1 MAAKQEEGAVV
12 IDQTVS
18 FCMKKLFLSVIGMYI
33 GILAAFSQTKQ
44 NADSSAYKSRRLSFE
59 EANIVTSYYSQNGN
73 NSAVTGGI
81 GSEKLTDIANVI
93 DLKVSRYDRRNRK
106 HSFTGEIGIDHYT
119 SASSDKIDPKT
130 ISSASHADTRFYP
143 SFGWT
148 MENQK
153 KGTIV
158 GAGISYSSEFDYQS
172 FGVNVNI
179 AQKTQNKNG
188 EFAAKLQAYI
198 DQVSLI
204 YPIELRNG
212 SSREGDD
219 YATTGRNTFSG
230 GLSWSQ
236 IINKNFQVM
245 LDGEVIYQQGYL
257 GLPFHRVYFND
268 NSVHVENLPSTR
280 LKIPLGIRAN
290 YFIGDKFILRTWYR
304 NYHDD
309 WGINSNAVQVE
320 TVFKLNPFLSIT
332 PFYRFY
338 QQTAADYFAPYQV
351 HTAANEF
358 YTSNYDLS
366 KFNSNFFG
374 AGLRIA
380 PPQGVFK
387 LKHFNSLEVRY
398 GHYQKTTGMNANIVS
413 MNLGFK

>member
-1 MAAKQEEGAVV
+1 MAVRQAGDAVV
-12 IDQTVS
+12 IDQAEVFS
-18 FCMKKLFLSVIGMYI
+18 MKRLFLSVIGMYI
-33 GILAAFSQTKQ
+33 SILAAFSQSKQ
-44 NADSSAYKSRRLSFE
+44 GADSSTYRSRKLSLE
-59 EANIVTSYYSQNGN
+59 EANIVSSYYSQDGN

-81 GSEKLTDIANVI
+81 GSEKLSDIANVI
-93 DLKVSRYDRRNRK
+93 DLKVSRYDKRNRK
-106 HSFTGEIGIDHYT
+106 HIFTGEIGIDHYT

-148 MENQK
+148 MENET
-153 KGTIV
+153 KGTTI

-172 FGVNVNI
+172 FGVNLNF
-179 AQKTQNKNG
+179 AQKTRNKNG

-204 YPIELRNG
+204 YPVELRNG
-212 SSREGDD
+212 SFHDD
-219 YATTGRNTFSG
+219 YPTTGRNTFSG
-230 GLSWSQ
+230 GISWSQ
-236 IINKNFQVM
+236 IINKNLQIL

-268 NSVHVENLPSTR
+268 NSEHVENLPSIR

-304 NYHDD
+304 KYHDD
-309 WGINSNAVQVE
+309 WGINSNAVQIE

-338 QQTAADYFAPYQV
+338 HQSGADYFAPYQV
-351 HTAANEF
+351 HTPTDEF

-366 KFNSNFFG
+366 KFNSSFFG
-374 AGLRIA
+374 AGFRMA
-380 PPQGVFK
+380 PPGGVFK
-387 LKHFNSLEVRY
+387 LKHFNSLELRY
-398 GHYQKTTGMNANIVS
+398 GHYQKTNGMSANIVS